1 MTPSYDTFRLQNDDI
16 RPGSSPQDLSAV
28 VRVTGG
34 TVSVP
39 FKAGTKV
46 YYIDMTEATVTSDV
60 NGNPVVD
67 LSAAA
72 GDKAMICAAAI
83 HMQI

>member
-28 VRVTGG
+28 VRTAGAAVT
-34 TVSVP
+34 VP
-39 FKAGTKV
+39 FKIGTKV
-46 YYIDMTEATVTSDV
+46 YFIDMVEATVADDG
-60 NGNPVVD
+60 NGNSVVD
-67 LSAAA
+67 VSAAT
-72 GDKAMICAAAI
+72 DKAMICAAAI